1 MKCPFLSVAARATD
15 GRGGCALVIV
25 SSALR
30 YAAGAMHSVARDA
43 LAFRSTT
50 GSGGAMDIQ
59 GILALETR
67 RYEAMTNNDLAAL
80 AALLHDD
87 LVYTHSSGVVDS
99 KASYLEALRSG
110 RTRYLSVEQRAQEVK
125 LIGDVALMIGASH
138 IEVDVESARK
148 SLDLRSL
155 AVWTATPAG
164 WQFIAWQSCRVI
176 F

>member
-1 MKCPFLSVAARATD
+1 
-15 GRGGCALVIV
+15 
-25 SSALR
+25 
-30 YAAGAMHSVARDA
+30 
-43 LAFRSTT
+43 
-50 GSGGAMDIQ
+50 MDTE

-67 RYEAMTNNDLAAL
+67 RYAAMTSNDLPAL
-80 AALLHDD
+80 AALLHDEM
-87 LVYTHSSGVVDS
+87 VYTHSSGVVDS

-110 RTRYLSVEQRAQEVK
+110 RTRYLSVEQRAQQVK
-125 LIGDVALMIGASH
+125 LIGEVAILIGASH

-155 AVWTATPAG
+155 AVWTATPTG